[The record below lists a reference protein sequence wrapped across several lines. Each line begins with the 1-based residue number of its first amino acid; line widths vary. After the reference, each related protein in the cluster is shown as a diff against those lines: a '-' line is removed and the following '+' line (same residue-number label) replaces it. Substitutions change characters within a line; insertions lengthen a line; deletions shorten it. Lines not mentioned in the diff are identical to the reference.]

1 MSVRCPAQAPWREM
15 EEGLGVFIR
24 LLQMDR
30 QTAQVSRFRKHPP
43 KWTLHVGDEFE
54 RSPRFTTHPA
64 LRLISRCVLISL
76 IQHGRLSI
84 EWIERGGIRWLP

>member
-1 MSVRCPAQAPWREM
+1 MSVRCPAQAPWRET

-54 RSPRFTTHPA
+54 RPRRFTTHPA
-64 LRLISRCVLISL
+64 LRLITRCVLLSSM
-76 IQHGRLSI
+76 QHVALEARRM
-84 EWIERGGIRWLP
+84 ERDGIP